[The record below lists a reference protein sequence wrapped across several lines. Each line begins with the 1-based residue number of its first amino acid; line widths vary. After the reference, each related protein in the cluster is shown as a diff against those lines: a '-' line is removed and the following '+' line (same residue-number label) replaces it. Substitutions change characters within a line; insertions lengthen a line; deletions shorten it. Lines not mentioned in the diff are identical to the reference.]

1 MTWLGEE
8 GLLPR
13 LRWLA
18 RGLRGAP
25 RGGEHTPWIVAHRGA
40 AKHAAE
46 NTRAAFARAIALG
59 ADGIEADVCATSD
72 RVFVLWHDADPD
84 DPVARI
90 RQAGG
95 EGLLYAPVVPEK
107 GAPERRKVAEQTFA
121 EFRRHHS
128 YRLAGTPPKGAPSPP
143 QRADV
148 ETLDDLFAWMASE
161 TRLRRVYLD
170 VKLPAE
176 QAGKVSALVEELAR
190 HAGEGSL
197 PRHLAVRTVSPQK
210 EVFLAL
216 REGLRGMSGSD
227 VAAIA
232 DFELPEARQC
242 AREIA
247 ARRVGLGLGRRL
259 WPGYRAESADLVAAR
274 DSGEIDE
281 VFLWTINGR
290 ARLEQAVRLS
300 PDALLT
306 DEPGILR
313 EVAES
318 AL

>member
-25 RGGEHTPWIVAHRGA
+25 RGGEHTPCIVAHRGA

-72 RVFVLWHDADPD
+72 RVFILCTT
-84 DPVARI
+84 RI
-90 RQAGG
+90 PTTPSHASGRRA
-95 EGLLYAPVVPEK
+95 AKASSTRPSC
-107 GAPERRKVAEQTFA
+107 RRKG
-121 EFRRHHS
+121 RRS
-128 YRLAGTPPKGAPSPP
+128 AA
-143 QRADV
+143 
-148 ETLDDLFAWMASE
+148 
-161 TRLRRVYLD
+161 RLRNRLSPSSED
-170 VKLPAE
+170 TTPTGSPARRRRE
-176 QAGKVSALVEELAR
+176 RPPL
-190 HAGEGSL
+190 GEGSL

-232 DFELPEARQC
+232 DFELPEARRC